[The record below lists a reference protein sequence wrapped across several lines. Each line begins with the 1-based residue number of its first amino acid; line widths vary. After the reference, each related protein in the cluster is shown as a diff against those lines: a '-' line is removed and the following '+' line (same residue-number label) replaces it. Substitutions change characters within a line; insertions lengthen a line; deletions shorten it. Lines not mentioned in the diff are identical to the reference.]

1 MGGICHYLHSA
12 ATMVVR
18 HTAAPGHPD
27 KLHWTVH
34 NSGATPALPQGW
46 GSQDVRI
53 QSGNQAADLPFR
65 TGTGQRVGREMV
77 LIGGGGGSEI
87 R

>member
-1 MGGICHYLHSA
+1 MVGGICHYLHSA

-34 NSGATPALPQGW
+34 NSGATSALPGVGAHKMSEYSQAIRQLVYHLELGQGIGLAGRW
-46 GSQDVRI
+46 E
-53 QSGNQAADLPFR
+53 
-65 TGTGQRVGREMV
+65 VGEEVER
-77 LIGGGGGSEI
+77 SDN
-87 R
+87 